1 MGVNKVER
9 RNAEMIMSE
18 GSLRSEGSETH
29 RPSSLCRVQVFSV
42 RTHNTIYNDYVPV
55 VFHIAASC
63 NKHGTCSLEIL
74 VLFSPF
80 WI

>member
-9 RNAEMIMSE
+9 KSAKMIISE

-29 RPSSLCRVQVFSV
+29 RPSLLCSMQVFST
-42 RTHNTIYNDYVPV
+42 RTDNTIYNYYAPL

-63 NKHGTCSLEIL
+63 NKHGTCSL
-74 VLFSPF
+74 
-80 WI
+80 